1 MYPVISFFIIRD
13 QFHMTSDQFKK
24 ADDQNW
30 PQNQLVRLAM
40 GWP

>member
-24 ADDQNW
+24 ADETAL
-30 PQNQLVRLAM
+30 QNQLVRLAM